1 VFPKIKLTKV
11 NINSLKASV
20 QDMVYWD
27 DTLAGFGLKVT
38 PKGCKVF
45 FMLYRT
51 RDGAARLRKYTIG
64 PYGTVTPAIARAT
77 AQRVLAARQVGRDP
91 AGVKRQARIKKTLD
105 VIDAVVD
112 SYLVP
117 FASRNRSAGETKRVL
132 NREVLRAWSG
142 RSSGM
147 LSPGTGECA
156 WVHAA
161 SPQLKSCPPFLPL
174 RAPDRH
180 GRRPR
185 E

>member
-38 PKGCKVF
+38 PKGCEVF

-132 NREVLRAWSG
+132 NREVIRAWSG
-142 RSSGM
+142 RSIHGVTKRDVVARDWGRCVGSCCFSTVKVM
-147 LSPGTGECA
+147 SSIPSSTGSRSS
-156 WVHAA
+156 W
-161 SPQLKSCPPFLPL
+161 
-174 RAPDRH
+174 
-180 GRRPR
+180 
-185 E
+185 